1 MLAMINLLIEIRLP
15 GVKSI
20 LFIVLG
26 LLVSCAA
33 NRHPKS
39 NMGVVLGK
47 VTYEKGNQMPGQD
60 SSASAKGVI
69 RDIYIYELT
78 NELDVSKK
86 NLLYTDINSKV
97 ITKVSSDAS
106 GAFSIELMEGEYSLL
121 IKEGD
126 AYYASQLDM
135 NNNLHPIT
143 VKAGE
148 TTRVNVLIN
157 YEAFY

>member
-1 MLAMINLLIEIRLP
+1 MTNPLIELRLLRA
-15 GVKSI
+15 KSI

-26 LLVSCAA
+26 ILVSCATSR
-33 NRHPKS
+33 NLKS
-39 NMGVVLGK
+39 ETGFVVGR
-47 VTYEKGNQMPGQD
+47 VTHEKGNQMPGQE
-60 SSASAKGVI
+60 SSASATGVI
-69 RDIYIYELT
+69 RDVYIYELT

-97 ITKVSSDAS
+97 VAKVSSDAS
-106 GAFSIELMEGEYSLL
+106 GAFRIELMEGEYSLL